1 MCGKSFRILIAYVQV
16 VLLIGIIGSGTLFM
30 HKHTTSS
37 GQIIVHTHPYNLKT
51 DPDGTK
57 HKHTDNEI
65 HFLDVV
71 FNGSYLQTD
80 GLVFDAATWGKP
92 LVLQSIAL
100 VPGVTQDC
108 DQHFYLR
115 GPPQFV

>member
-1 MCGKSFRILIAYVQV
+1 MSGKSFRVLIAYIQT
-16 VLLIGIIGSGTLFM
+16 VLLISIVGSGMLFM

-37 GQIIVHTHPYNLKT
+37 GQIIVHIHPYNLKS

-71 FNGSYLQTD
+71 YNGSYLINNCQ
-80 GLVFDAATWGKP
+80 VFDATLWGRQ
-92 LVLQSIAL
+92 LIRES
-100 VPGVTQDC
+100 VPPVSRITVDFTS
-108 DQHFYLR
+108 HFFLR
-115 GPPQFV
+115 GPPPIV